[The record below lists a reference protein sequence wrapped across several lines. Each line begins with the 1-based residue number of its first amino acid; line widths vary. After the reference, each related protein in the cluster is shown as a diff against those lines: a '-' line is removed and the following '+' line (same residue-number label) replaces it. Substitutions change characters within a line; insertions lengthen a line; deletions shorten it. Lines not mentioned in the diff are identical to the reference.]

1 MRGVCVYTA
10 IGTACLGQ
18 SDIQDRASFLMRA
31 LSLQGY
37 KGTICNLPRKL
48 KHCDFRATQWLR
60 REQKQP
66 DSLGKNWSGFCK
78 RKRLSRFLKR
88 TGGLVENWSF
98 RVLTLFVEQEI
109 SPSSSGVFSGGKC
122 IFWQIQQ
129 KITSVKTG
137 SRDREQQNSSW
148 IDAVPPRGSSM
159 PSLVCVD
166 VWHFN
171 RLQWFRKLRVEEGQ
185 SSHPGKKS
193 AGKEYV

>member
-18 SDIQDRASFLMRA
+18 SDIQDRASFLLRA

-109 SPSSSGVFSGGKC
+109 SPSSSGVFWQVYFLANTAENHLSENRKQRPRATELLMNWCCTSTRIFHAFSGLC
-122 IFWQIQQ
+122 RCLAF
-129 KITSVKTG
+129 
-137 SRDREQQNSSW
+137 
-148 IDAVPPRGSSM
+148 
-159 PSLVCVD
+159 
-166 VWHFN
+166 
-171 RLQWFRKLRVEEGQ
+171 
-185 SSHPGKKS
+185 
-193 AGKEYV
+193 